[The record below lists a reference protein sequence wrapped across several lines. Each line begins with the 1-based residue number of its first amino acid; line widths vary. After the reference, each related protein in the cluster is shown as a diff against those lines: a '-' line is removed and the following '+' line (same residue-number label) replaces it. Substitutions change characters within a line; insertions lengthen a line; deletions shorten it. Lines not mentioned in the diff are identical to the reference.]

1 MKTYIYQDEKSH
13 KFWAVEQQGNE
24 LHISWGKVGTNGQSQ
39 VRSFADAA
47 AAEKAEL
54 KLIAEKVK
62 KGYVEH
68 AAATELQMTNETLQ
82 NDSVPSELYSET
94 FFSPVKTSADS
105 MPWLQENSPII
116 LDEPYRS
123 KAFSSRNFPGEKIS
137 IVYGPDSFL
146 EFIWQQNTCPTEFKT
161 ILGYFDVNACN
172 VEWKNALNETIIRA
186 EQGIEEGSLLSDVF
200 LIIACPVFRI
210 SLKQEILLDYIVQHK
225 GLEYAVDIILALMQ
239 IQIDIEDRGI
249 DADLIF
255 HFSHSITQQRFE
267 YGISPLEFQ
276 LRKHLSHAEEK
287 TWLCCTNKL
296 IEALSGIAPRRQ
308 PIIALLLLEKP
319 EITNQIAL
327 NLSHLDFPELEWLKI
342 FVTDPQAISLLEK
355 FNHWKLFES
364 YSFGE
369 SCIATLLQEQ
379 GISGLSRLSAWA
391 NDYRVHDA
399 LLQINH
405 PYSLELVIH
414 KTDRIHQL
422 ESLIQKFPE
431 SMLAALCA
439 IVCQN
444 SHPLYETL
452 IQGIALSNM
461 PVVRRT
467 WPYLTPTAQEA
478 LTGCLHQRGLNL
490 EIDPTVPDWQ
500 PHTNHILALL
510 SQEKCSYYDDDPL
523 IYSKDHPE
531 TALSALTQSCLK
543 GKNSSFLK
551 QLSQL
556 ILTHGQA
563 VQNFLEWCSETQKQ
577 FIYNHFPQL
586 ITKSE
591 VAKPNEIPDILVSPP
606 WLIKKNIS
614 LPVLKLDILRLSPVV
629 NTTPALQTTCTVSTV
644 EILEHL
650 GLRYAHGNNVK
661 KYFPEE
667 IVNAWNKGDYRDVI
681 KKHRYNLINLSALIH
696 LPEDKAIKIWNIVMK
711 DYFLYQTGAEDVISH
726 FGISTL
732 PALLSCSGH
741 AGAKEILPLITNIGA
756 TELAVMV
763 SNAFSQLKTFKSLAS
778 DWLLSFP
785 QHAIAGLLPTALG
798 KPGKTQNDAQLSLRL
813 LIDNGYSETVLGIA
827 QMYKQAEVMVAVK
840 QLLSI
845 DPLNNIPNK
854 INPLP
859 TWCQPNQWRKP
870 VLKNNGKILPVQ
882 AIQHLCT
889 MLSFPR
895 EANIYP
901 GITQVAEACTPQSL
915 ADFAWDLFLSW
926 ESASGSAKDNW
937 AFTALGILGNDDTAR
952 KLTPLIRAWPGESQ
966 HTRATVGLDILAAIG
981 SDIALMQLNGIAQK
995 LKFKALQDQARIKI
1009 AQIAESRE
1017 LTVAEMED
1025 RLAPDLGLD
1034 DNGSLLLDF
1043 GPRQFTVSFD
1053 EALKPF
1059 VRDASGSRLK
1069 DLPKPN
1075 KSDDAPLA
1083 TEAVNRY
1090 KLLKKDVRTVA
1101 AQQISRL
1108 EAAMCQRRRWTAE
1121 QFRLF
1126 LVEHPLVR
1134 HITQRLMWGVYD
1146 ADNQLVT
1153 CFRVAEDGSFS
1164 DGQDNPLTLPQD
1176 CIGIPHVLEI
1186 LAPQAA
1192 EFAQQFSDYELLPP
1206 FRQLDR
1212 TCSQLSDSEKS
1223 SNDLQRWAGRK
1234 AASGRVAGLMN
1245 KGWQRGDVLDAGG
1258 YYSFYKPV
1266 DDGYIELS
1274 VTPGFSVGLPVTV
1287 ISDTQAI
1294 DHIQLYKQTSRKSVY
1309 PFSALDDITA
1319 SELIND
1325 IESLFD

>member
-39 VRSFADAA
+39 VKSFADAA

-68 AAATELQMTNETLQ
+68 GASTELQMPNEILQ
-82 NDSVPSELYSET
+82 NDSVSSELYSEII
-94 FFSPVKTSADS
+94 FSPVKTSADS
-105 MPWLQENSPII
+105 LPWLQENSPII

-123 KAFSSRNFPGEKIS
+123 KAFSSRKFPGEKIS
-137 IVYGPDSFL
+137 IVSGPDSFL
-146 EFIWQQNTCPTEFKT
+146 EFIWQQNTCPTEFRT
-161 ILGYFDVNACN
+161 ILGYFDVNVCN
-172 VEWKNALNETIIRA
+172 SEWKNALNETIIRA

-210 SLKQEILLDYIVQHK
+210 SLKHETLLDYIVQHK

-255 HFSHSITQQRFE
+255 HFSHLITQQRFE
-267 YGISPLEFQ
+267 YGIGPLEFQ

-287 TWLCCTNKL
+287 IWLCCINKL
-296 IEALSGIAPRRQ
+296 IDALPDIAPRRQ
-308 PIIALLLLEKP
+308 PVIALLLFERP

-327 NLSHLDFPELEWLKI
+327 SLSHLDFSELEWLNI
-342 FVTDPQAISLLEK
+342 FVTDQQAVSLLEK

-379 GISGLSRLSAWA
+379 GISGLSRLAAWA
-391 NDYRVHDA
+391 DHYRVLDA

-405 PYSLELVIH
+405 PYSLELVIRN
-414 KTDRIHQL
+414 TDRVHQL

-431 SMLAALCA
+431 AMLAALCA
-439 IVCQN
+439 IVYQD

-452 IQGIALSNM
+452 IQGIALSDM
-461 PVVRRT
+461 SVVRRT
-467 WPYLTPTAQEA
+467 FPHLTPTAQEA
-478 LTGCLHQRGLNL
+478 LTGCLHKWGLNL
-490 EIDPTVPDWQ
+490 EIDPAVPDWQ

-510 SQEKCSYYDDDPL
+510 SQEKRSYYDDDPL
-523 IYSKDHPE
+523 LYSEHHPE
-531 TALSALTQSCLK
+531 ATLSALTQLCMK
-543 GKNSSFLK
+543 GKNTFFLK
-551 QLSQL
+551 QLNQL
-556 ILTHGQA
+556 ILTNEQA
-563 VQNFLEWCSETQKQ
+563 VHNFLEWCSETQKQ
-577 FIYNHFPQL
+577 FIYSHFPQL
-586 ITKSE
+586 FTKSE
-591 VAKPNEIPDILVSPP
+591 IAEPYEIPNILVSPP
-606 WLIKKNIS
+606 WFINKNIS
-614 LPVLKLDILRLSPVV
+614 LPVLKLDILRVKPIV
-629 NTTPALQTTCTVSTV
+629 NTSSALKTTCTLSTV

-650 GLRYAHGNNVK
+650 GLRYTYRNNVENH
-661 KYFPEE
+661 FPEK
-667 IVNAWNKGDYRDVI
+667 IVNDWNKGNYSDVI
-681 KKHRYNLINLSALIH
+681 KKCRYNLINLSALVH
-696 LPEDKAIKIWNIVMK
+696 LPEDKAIKIWNIIIG
-711 DYFLYQTGAEDVISH
+711 DHFLYHTAAEDVINH
-726 FGISTL
+726 FGISTI
-732 PALLSCSGH
+732 PALINCSDYV
-741 AGAKEILPLITNIGA
+741 GAKEILPLIANIGA
-756 TELAVMV
+756 VELAVII
-763 SNAFSQLKTFKSLAS
+763 SYAFSQLKTFKSLAS
-778 DWLLSFP
+778 NWLLSFP
-785 QHAIAGLLPTALG
+785 QHAIAGLLPSALG
-798 KPGKTQNDAQLSLRL
+798 KVGKTKDNAQLSLRF
-813 LIDNGYSETVLGIA
+813 LIDNGYSDTILDIA
-827 QMYKQAEVMVAVK
+827 QKYQQAEVMTAVR

-859 TWCQPNQWRKP
+859 AWCQPDQWRKP
-870 VLKNNGKILPVQ
+870 VLKSNGKILPIQ

-895 EANIYP
+895 EATLYP
-901 GITQVAEACTPQSL
+901 GITQVIEACTPQSL

-926 ESASGSAKDNW
+926 VSASGSAKDNW

-966 HTRATVGLDILAAIG
+966 HKRATVGLDILAAIG

-995 LKFKALQDQARIKI
+995 LKFKALQDQARTKI

-1017 LTVAEMED
+1017 LTVAELED

-1034 DNGSLLLDF
+1034 ENGSLLLDF

-1053 EALKPF
+1053 ESLKPY

-1075 KSDDAPLA
+1075 KSDDETLA
-1083 TEAVNRY
+1083 EEAVNRY

-1134 HITQRLMWGVYD
+1134 HITQRLMWGIYD
-1146 ADNQLVT
+1146 ADNQLIS

-1164 DGQDNPLTLPQD
+1164 NGQDNPLTLAQGN
-1176 CIGIPHVLEI
+1176 IGIPHVLEI
-1186 LAPQAA
+1186 PTMQAA
-1192 EFAQQFSDYELLPP
+1192 EFAQLFSDYELLPP

-1212 TCSQLSDSEKS
+1212 PWSELSDSEKS
-1223 SNDLQRWAGRK
+1223 SGDLQRWAGRQ

-1245 KGWQRGDVLDAGG
+1245 KGWQRGDVLDGGG
-1258 YYSFYKPV
+1258 YYSFYKAV
-1266 DDGYIELS
+1266 DGGYVELS
-1274 VTPGFSVGLPVTV
+1274 VTPGFCVGLPVTE
-1287 ISDTQAI
+1287 ISDSQTI
-1294 DHIQLYKQTSRKSVY
+1294 DHIHLYKQTSHKSIY
-1309 PFSALDDITA
+1309 PFSVLDDITA